1 MFVWLNRAM
10 IVLCQGFCYMKDIS
24 IYKVIQIINTFVDK
38 IGSPQESIPFWKFS
52 SPIPFDISDPLDSKP
67 QEYFSFWNLAS
78 KAIFSKPLLTLQG
91 GMHSMQ
97 DWGLIQTG
105 RVIEPWVLNDSFIN
119 NSFRRKVWLFLR
131 YNIFWTPHELQK
143 S

>member
-24 IYKVIQIINTFVDK
+24 IYIVIQIINTFVEK
-38 IGSPQESIPFWKFS
+38 LASPQESTPFWKCS
-52 SPIPFDISDPLDSKP
+52 SPIPFDISDPPDSKP
-67 QEYFSFWNLAS
+67 QEDPSFWILAS
-78 KAIFSKPLLTLQG
+78 KAMFFLASAHFTG

-105 RVIEPWVLNDSFIN
+105 CLIESWVLNDSFIN
-119 NSFRRKVWLFLR
+119 NSFRKKAWLFLR
-131 YNIFWTPHELQK
+131 YNIFWTPYEL
-143 S
+143 